1 MDYGNYFQFFLSLI
15 FIIGLIF
22 AFSIIAKKLGL
33 GHGPAITGNKQKR
46 IHIKEVRPLDAKR
59 KIVLIQCDNKEH
71 LVLVGAA
78 NDLLLDTLAC
88 DVPLDEP
95 NNLLAPLNDDKAAK
109 RGKSDERSGV

>member
-46 IHIKEVRPLDAKR
+46 IQITEVKPLDAKR

-71 LVLVGAA
+71 LVLVGGT
-78 NDLLLDTLAC
+78 NDLLLDT
-88 DVPLDEP
+88 VPRNISLDQIDKTK
-95 NNLLAPLNDDKAAK
+95 APIGA
-109 RGKSDERSGV
+109 GKMNESSGV